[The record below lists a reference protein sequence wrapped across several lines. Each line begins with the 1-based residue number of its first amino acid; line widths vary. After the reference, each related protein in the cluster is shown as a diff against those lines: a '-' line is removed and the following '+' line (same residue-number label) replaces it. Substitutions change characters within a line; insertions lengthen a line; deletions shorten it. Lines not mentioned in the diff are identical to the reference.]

1 MRTMDGWDG
10 REQTREK
17 GVHYQGGHMFRRT
30 MIIGIALST
39 GLSLAVL
46 PATPAVSQDSPWQ
59 VVASGL
65 DSPRGLAFGPN
76 GTLYVAEAG
85 VGGTSPCL
93 PHPLGQ
99 ICYGATGAVTEVKR
113 GHQNRVLTGL
123 PSFALQGTPEV
134 FGPSDVAPNGSG
146 NLYVTLGLGADPA
159 LRTALPPEGQTAA
172 TLVRAKPSKGTFRL
186 VADIGGF
193 ELSDNPDGG
202 LPDSNPQG
210 LLSTAGGQ
218 VVADAGG
225 NSLLGVRQP
234 GRISTLAVFPPR
246 PVPSP
251 FGGPDIPMQA
261 VPTTVT
267 RGPDGA
273 LYVGQLTGFPFPVG
287 GANVYRVEPGGQPEV
302 VASGFTNIID
312 IAFGPDHSLYV
323 LEIAHNGLLSGDTTG
338 ALIRVDANGSRTV
351 IASEGLMMPTGLA
364 LRDGKAYVSNCGV
377 CADIGEVIAIPL
389 PG

>member
-1 MRTMDGWDG
+1 
-10 REQTREK
+10 
-17 GVHYQGGHMFRRT
+17 MFRRT
-30 MIIGIALST
+30 MIIGTALST
-39 GLSLAVL
+39 GLSLAAL
-46 PATPAVSQDSPWQ
+46 PATPAAGQDSPWR

-134 FGPSDVAPNGSG
+134 FGPSDVALNGSG
-146 NLYVTLGLGADPA
+146 NLYVTLGLGDDPA

-210 LLSTAGGQ
+210 LLSTQRPGGRGRRRQ
-218 VVADAGG
+218 LPPGCAPTRTHLNPRGVPTATGAQPVRWPRHPDAGRADDSDPRPG
-225 NSLLGVRQP
+225 RRAVRRSAHRVPLPGRRRERLPGRAGRTTRGVRQ
-234 GRISTLAVFPPR
+234 RVHEHHRHRLRSR
-246 PVPSP
+246 P
-251 FGGPDIPMQA
+251 
-261 VPTTVT
+261 
-267 RGPDGA
+267 
-273 LYVGQLTGFPFPVG
+273 
-287 GANVYRVEPGGQPEV
+287 
-302 VASGFTNIID
+302 
-312 IAFGPDHSLYV
+312 
-323 LEIAHNGLLSGDTTG
+323 
-338 ALIRVDANGSRTV
+338 
-351 IASEGLMMPTGLA
+351 LA
-364 LRDGKAYVSNCGV
+364 LRAGDRAQRPAVR
-377 CADIGEVIAIPL
+377 
-389 PG
+389 

>member
-1 MRTMDGWDG
+1 MA
-10 REQTREK
+10 
-17 GVHYQGGHMFRRT
+17 H
-30 MIIGIALST
+30 
-39 GLSLAVL
+39 
-46 PATPAVSQDSPWQ
+46 
-59 VVASGL
+59 VASGL
-65 DSPRGLAFGPN
+65 DSPRGLTFGPN

-85 VGGTSPCL
+85 VGGTSPCFA
-93 PHPLGQ
+93 HPLGQ
-99 ICYGATGAVTEVKR
+99 LCFGTTGAVTEVKR

-134 FGPSDVAPNGSG
+134 FGPSDVALNGSG

-159 LRTALPPEGQTAA
+159 VRTDLPPEGQTAA

-210 LLSTAGGQ
+210 LLSTAGARWSRTPAATRSWASPHGE
-218 VVADAGG
+218 
-225 NSLLGVRQP
+225 SQP
-234 GRISTLAVFPPR
+234 SPCSRPR
-246 PVPSP
+246 LVPNP
-251 FGGPDIPMQA
+251 FGGPAIPMQA

-273 LYVGQLTGFPFPVG
+273 LTSVSSPGSPSRSAARTSTGSSPARRP
-287 GANVYRVEPGGQPEV
+287 RWSP
-302 VASGFTNIID
+302 SGFTNIID
-312 IAFGPDHSLYV
+312 IAFGPGPSLYV

-338 ALIRVDANGSRTV
+338 ALIRLGQGRLAHGHRQRRSHVADRV
-351 IASEGLMMPTGLA
+351 A
-364 LRDGKAYVSNCGV
+364 LRDGNAYVSNCGV
-377 CADIGEVIAIPL
+377 CADIGEVVAIQL

>member
-1 MRTMDGWDG
+1 
-10 REQTREK
+10 
-17 GVHYQGGHMFRRT
+17 MFRRT
-30 MIIGIALST
+30 MVISTTLAT

-46 PATPAVSQDSPWQ
+46 PASQAAGQDSPWRT
-59 VVASGL
+59 VASGL
-65 DSPRGLAFGPN
+65 DSPRGLTFGPN

-93 PHPLGQ
+93 AHPLGQ
-99 ICYGATGAVTEVKR
+99 LCFGTTGAVTEVKR

-123 PSFALQGTPEV
+123 PSFVLQGTPEV
-134 FGPSDVAPNGSG
+134 FGPSDVALNGSG

-159 LRTALPPEGQTAA
+159 VRTDLPPEGQTAA

-225 NSLLGVRQP
+225 NSLLGVRQS

-246 PVPSP
+246 LVPNP
-251 FGGPDIPMQA
+251 FGGPAIPMQA

-287 GANVYRVEPGGQPEV
+287 GANVYRVEPGEQPAV

-338 ALIRVDANGSRTV
+338 ALIRLAKDGSRTV
-351 IASEGLMMPTGLA
+351 IASEGLTMPTGLA
-364 LRDGKAYVSNCGV
+364 IRDGKAYVSNCGV

-389 PG
+389 P

>member
-1 MRTMDGWDG
+1 M
-10 REQTREK
+10 
-17 GVHYQGGHMFRRT
+17 
-30 MIIGIALST
+30 
-39 GLSLAVL
+39 
-46 PATPAVSQDSPWQ
+46 
-59 VVASGL
+59 
-65 DSPRGLAFGPN
+65 
-76 GTLYVAEAG
+76 
-85 VGGTSPCL
+85 GGTSPCL

-234 GRISTLAVFPPR
+234 GRISTLAVFPTATGTQPVRWPR
-246 PVPSP
+246 HPDAGRADDSDPRSGRRAVRRSANRVPLP
-251 FGGPDIPMQA
+251 GRRRERLPGRAGRTARGGRQ
-261 VPTTVT
+261 
-267 RGPDGA
+267 
-273 LYVGQLTGFPFPVG
+273 
-287 GANVYRVEPGGQPEV
+287 RVHE
-302 VASGFTNIID
+302 
-312 IAFGPDHSLYV
+312 HHRHRL
-323 LEIAHNGLLSGDTTG
+323 
-338 ALIRVDANGSRTV
+338 RSR
-351 IASEGLMMPTGLA
+351 PLA
-364 LRDGKAYVSNCGV
+364 LRARDRPQRPAVR
-377 CADIGEVIAIPL
+377 
-389 PG
+389 